1 MKKIALLLCCCAV
14 VFAAQAKQPK
24 KTKGKKAKTENLQP
38 ALPNRIDSMSYAF
51 GIELGTNLVGSIK
64 EIPGGQINLEQV
76 LKAFGA
82 ILTEDT
88 TVLMDK
94 EFAQNYFRD
103 YILEAQ
109 EAEAQA
115 QREKNEKFLTE
126 NGQRPEVVTLPSGLQ
141 YEVLIPAD
149 GPKPTTDSQ
158 VTVHYEGTLTDGTV
172 FDSSYDRGEPIT
184 FGLGRV
190 IKGWTEGVQLMSKGA
205 KYKFYIPY
213 QLAYGER
220 GAGGQIPPFA
230 TLIFTIELIDFE

>member
-94 EFAQNYFRD
+94 EFAQNYFRE